1 MTRLALGCLALL
13 ACSGK
18 DTTSQGPA
26 YTPAAAQELAVLAP
40 SCELGAGT
48 GTVREIRTCKGNH
61 ATAIISLDA
70 KHHFVK
76 LEIQVNSWT
85 TKLAKDR
92 LDRALGPVLTR
103 PVLAKIG
110 EGLGQPVS
118 EGTLDGVGFRTT
130 RSADE
135 FAHYELTLTW

>member
-1 MTRLALGCLALL
+1 MKRLALLL
-13 ACSGK
+13 AVACGSK
-18 DTTSQGPA
+18 ETAQGPA
-26 YTPAAAQELAVLAP
+26 YTPAAAHELAILAP

-70 KHHFVK
+70 KRRFVK
-76 LEIQVNSWT
+76 LEIQVNAWT

-92 LDRALGPVLTR
+92 LDRALGPLLTG
-103 PVLAKIG
+103 PALAKLG
-110 EGLGQPVS
+110 EGLGQPVN
-118 EGTLDGVGFRTT
+118 EGKLDGVAFRTT
-130 RSADE
+130 RSSDE